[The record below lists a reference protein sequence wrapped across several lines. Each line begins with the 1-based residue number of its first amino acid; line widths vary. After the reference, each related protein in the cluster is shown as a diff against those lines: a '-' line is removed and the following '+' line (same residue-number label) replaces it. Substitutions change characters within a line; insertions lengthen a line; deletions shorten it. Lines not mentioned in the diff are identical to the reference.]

1 MKKLLV
7 LMCILLLGIE
17 GFADDM
23 YLFKGTVI
31 QDKYNQK
38 VKKSKS
44 VINLPETKP
53 YSLITNNDT
62 KELQKAGA
70 EALMLGVST
79 TAGIIASTMF
89 SGSLVLDPYVFQ
101 IQDKQYVLVKD
112 KTKGKYSSNDLVGI
126 QDSKHDRFN
135 SLIKLDKNG
144 DGRVTGEEMRN
155 AKIRLVQVSQ
165 NGALIVKS
173 RQKDFNLNYIDY
185 IDLKTL
191 RKNAN
196 SEETGIFGH
205 FNIYL
210 KNFSQNMAVGYVTYD
225 SKEDLNILFE

>member
-7 LMCILLLGIE
+7 LLCILLFGIE

-44 VINLPETKP
+44 IINLPETKP
-53 YSLITNNDT
+53 FKLVTNNDT
-62 KELQKAGA
+62 KELQKAGV
-70 EALMLGVST
+70 EALALGIST

-89 SGSLVLDPYVFQ
+89 SGSLVLDPYVLQ

-126 QDSKHDRFN
+126 QDSKHSRFN
-135 SLIKLDKNG
+135 SLIALDKNA
-144 DGRVTGEEMRN
+144 DGRVTGEEIEK
-155 AKIRLVQVSQ
+155 AKLRLVQTAP
-165 NGALIVKS
+165 NGALLVKH
-173 RQKDFNLNYIDY
+173 RQNDFDLNNIDY
-185 IDLKTL
+185 IDLNSLT
-191 RKNAN
+191 KNAN

-205 FNIYL
+205 FNVYL
-210 KNFSQNMAVGYVTYD
+210 KIPAQRIAVGYVTYD
-225 SKEDLNILFE
+225 NKEDLNILFE